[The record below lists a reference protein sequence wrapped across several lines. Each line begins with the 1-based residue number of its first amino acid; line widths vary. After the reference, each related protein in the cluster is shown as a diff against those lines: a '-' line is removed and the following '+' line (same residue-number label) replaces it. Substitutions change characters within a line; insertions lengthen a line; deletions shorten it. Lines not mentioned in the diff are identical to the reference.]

1 MARKKQTSKKKSAKK
16 KGPSAL
22 ETSLARVSEIV
33 GDGRVLTAVLMALAL
48 TTVGL
53 VGAGALESRAADLLE
68 NRNPEISFEWPRA
81 SRGGDTW
88 LPESVRRDLHFHAS
102 EAAASEPSVFSG
114 AQLAA
119 IGQTLESSGWFAA
132 PPTIS
137 RAGEGRIEIDAPW
150 RIPAAA
156 VRHGGRDYLV
166 AADGGR
172 LPLTYDE
179 DESNLPVILGVRE
192 APPTVRAGEGA
203 VIDDYASVWPGEDVP
218 RALKLLA
225 LLRGR
230 PFSAQIA
237 GVMVRHPEAAGG
249 LTILTDRGGKVIWGS
264 EPGVFKPGEMPDD
277 KKLARLVR
285 FHEQFDRI
293 DLDRALIDI
302 SLPEP
307 VEIETPAPDSTDSG
321 IAPGETMP

>member
-1 MARKKQTSKKKSAKK
+1 MAKK
-16 KGPSAL
+16 KANKSTGKKKQKANPF
-22 ETSLARVSEIV
+22 EVWLARASEIV
-33 GDGRVLTAVLMALAL
+33 GDGRVLIAVLVALVL
-48 TTVGL
+48 TTAGL

-88 LPESVRRDLHFHAS
+88 LPESVRRDLQFHAS

-119 IGQTLESSGWFAA
+119 IGETLEASGWFAA
-132 PPTIS
+132 PPTIR
-137 RAGEGRIEIDAPW
+137 RAGEGRIEIDALW
-150 RIPAAA
+150 RTPVAA

-192 APPTVRAGEGA
+192 APPTVRTGEGS
-203 VIDDYASVWPGEDVP
+203 VTDDYQTVWPGEDVP

-225 LLRGR
+225 MLRGR

-249 LTILTDRGGKVIWGS
+249 LTIFTDRGGKVIWGS
-264 EPGVFKPGEMPDD
+264 EPGVFRPGEMQDD

-285 FHEQFDRI
+285 FHEQFGRI

-307 VEIETPAPDSTDSG
+307 VEIETPTPDAPDIDS
-321 IAPGETMP
+321 ASGETMP